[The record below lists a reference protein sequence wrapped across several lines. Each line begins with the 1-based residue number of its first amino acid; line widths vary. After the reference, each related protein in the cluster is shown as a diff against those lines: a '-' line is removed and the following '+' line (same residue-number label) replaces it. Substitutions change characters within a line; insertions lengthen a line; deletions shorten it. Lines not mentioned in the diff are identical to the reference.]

1 MTDTLTLT
9 TLPKDAHLAPQAFD
23 RASERLQAALTQ
35 HTDAA
40 NSLAEARCSL
50 EFKRAELL
58 CGGVDGKNAEARDA
72 ALRLKL
78 FDEHVEVLGLEVALA
93 EARQELEQARL
104 GWDCLRYKLRLLE
117 AQQNLGGAA

>member
-1 MTDTLTLT
+1 MTNLLTLT
-9 TLPKDAHLAPQAFD
+9 TFPKDAHLAPQAFD
-23 RASERLQAALTQ
+23 RACEHLQHTFAQ

-40 NSLAEARCSL
+40 NSLAEAKCSL

-58 CGGVDGKNAEARDA
+58 TGGIDGKNAEAREA

-93 EARQELEQARL
+93 EAKQTLEQARL
-104 GWDCLRYKLRLLE
+104 AWDCLRYKLRLLE
-117 AQQNLGGAA
+117 AQKNLEGVA

>member
-1 MTDTLTLT
+1 MTDILTLT
-9 TLPKDAHLAPQAFD
+9 TLPKDTHLAPQTFD
-23 RASERLQAALTQ
+23 RACERLQTALTQ
-35 HTDAA
+35 HTAAA

-58 CGGVDGKNAEARDA
+58 TGGIDGKNAEAREA

-93 EARQELEQARL
+93 EAKQTLEQARL
-104 GWDCLRYKLRLLE
+104 AWDCLRYKLRLLE
-117 AQQNLGGAA
+117 AQKNLEGVA